1 MVLVHHY
8 ASRPVL
14 VARRRMPLFV
24 FLKEQQAFRGFDLN
38 TDKGKAFDERLSKDD
53 PDYAQK
59 SDIKWNFTKFLV
71 DRDGNVVARYESM
84 VEPAALEKDIE
95 RLL

>member
-1 MVLVHHY
+1 MMAKIDVNGDN
-8 ASRPVL
+8 AE
-14 VARRRMPLFV
+14 PLFV
-24 FLKEQQAFRGFDLN
+24 FLKEQQGFRGFDLN
-38 TDKGKAFDERLSKDD
+38 TEKGKAFDERLSKDD

-71 DRDGNVVARYESM
+71 DRDSNVVARYEPM